1 VAELTEPTEAQQQAR
16 DLWSAGDFP
25 SAARQI
31 AVVGETTVDRAGI
44 QPDDVVL
51 DVACGA
57 GNATI
62 PAAKAAARTV
72 GLDITPELLEAG
84 KKSAAEAGVEI
95 EWVEGDAQD
104 LPFDEASFD
113 VVLSVFGCMF
123 APDHAKA
130 AAELVRV
137 LKPGGRMVVA
147 AWRPEGSMGRFFATI
162 AKHMPP
168 PPEGFQPPPLWGV
181 DDHVREIFDPTGM
194 EVELEPTTVDFSADS
209 ADAFFAE
216 FERDLPPI
224 VMARERLEPEGRWDA
239 LRSDLKELYDETN
252 EADDGSF
259 RAPQEYVLIKGTK
272 AG

>member
-1 VAELTEPTEAQQQAR
+1 MADLTEAQQQAR
-16 DLWSAGDFP
+16 DLWSSGDFP

-31 AVVGETTVDRAGI
+31 ADVGLATVDRAGF

-72 GLDITPELLEAG
+72 GLDITPELIEAG
-84 KKSAAEAGVEI
+84 KKAAAEAGVEI
-95 EWVEGDAQD
+95 EWMEGDAQD
-104 LPFDEASFD
+104 MELEDESFD
-113 VVLSVFGCMF
+113 VVISVFGCMF
-123 APDHAKA
+123 APDHKKA

-147 AWRPEGSMGRFFATI
+147 AWRPEGNVGRMFGTI
-162 AKHMPP
+162 AQHLPA

-181 DDHVREIFDPTGM
+181 DDHIHEIFGPTGIQV
-194 EVELEPTTVDFSADS
+194 EVEPTTVEFAAES
-209 ADAFFAE
+209 ADAFFEE

-224 VMARERLEPEGRWDA
+224 VMARKVLEPDGKWEA
-239 LRSDLKELYDETN
+239 LRSDLQDLYN
-252 EADDGSF
+252 ESNQADDGSF

>member
-1 VAELTEPTEAQQQAR
+1 MAELTEPTEAQQQAR

-72 GLDITPELLEAG
+72 GLDITPELTEAG
-84 KKSAAEAGVEI
+84 KKAAAEAGVEI
-95 EWVEGDAQD
+95 EWIHGDAQD
-104 LPFDEASFD
+104 MQLDGETFD

-130 AAELVRV
+130 ATELVRV

-147 AWRPEGSMGRFFATI
+147 AWRPEGNVGRMFGTI
-162 AKHMPP
+162 ASHLPA

-181 DDHVREIFDPTGM
+181 DQHVREIFEGTGLDL
-194 EVELEPTTVDFSADS
+194 ELEPTTVDFEADS
-209 ADAFFAE
+209 AQAYFDE
-216 FERDLPPI
+216 VQRDLPPI
-224 VMARERLEPEGRWDA
+224 VMAKSVLEPQGKWDA
-239 LRSDLKELYDETN
+239 LRADLQELYQDSN
-252 EADDGSF
+252 ESDSGF
-259 RAPQEYVLIKGTK
+259 RAPQEYLLIKGTK

>member
-1 VAELTEPTEAQQQAR
+1 MADLTEAQQQAR
-16 DLWSAGDFP
+16 DLWSSGDFP

-31 AVVGETTVDRAGI
+31 ADVGLATVDRAGV

-72 GLDITPELLEAG
+72 GLDITPELIEAG
-84 KKSAAEAGVEI
+84 KKAAAEAGVEI
-95 EWVEGDAQD
+95 EWMEGDAQD
-104 LPFDEASFD
+104 MELEDESFD
-113 VVLSVFGCMF
+113 VVISVFGCMF
-123 APDHAKA
+123 APDHKKA

-137 LKPGGRMVVA
+137 LKPGGRMIVA
-147 AWRPEGSMGRFFATI
+147 AWRPEGNVGRMFGTI
-162 AKHMPP
+162 AQHLPA

-181 DDHVREIFDPTGM
+181 DDHIHEIFGPTGIQV
-194 EVELEPTTVDFSADS
+194 EVEPTTVEFAAES
-209 ADAFFAE
+209 ADAFFEE

-224 VMARERLEPEGRWDA
+224 VMARKVLEPDGKWEA
-239 LRSDLKELYDETN
+239 LRSDLQDLYN
-252 EADDGSF
+252 ESNQADDGSF